1 MAQTDVR
8 SFFPGANEGVTYALP
23 DTKINIRV
31 KVRCITQTPG
41 EFYSY
46 AERYLHIKDAISQAS
61 SQWELIGIETE
72 NEGIPCKE
80 KAFTIKLNNSSASNL
95 KLNDKGIIEAINTT
109 VPEKVS
115 GKEETT
121 YQKSNSST
129 DVSKHMTEE
138 MLKATST
145 AKMAELAAKE
155 IFAARESKR
164 AITRGVSENM
174 PGDGAAMAIMIQ
186 ELDTQ
191 ETALLEMFKGKSDT
205 LYYSYD
211 YELVPD
217 IECDITKAILFRFS
231 RKLGVLDKEN
241 LAGEPV
247 YYSMKNLRTVEQP
260 TNDIVDK
267 KKSAKKEGICYN
279 IPGRAKLEIY
289 TRARTYVEKEIAI
302 AQLGITEVLS
312 KTLFNKN
319 NTTKVLFDTATG
331 AIISIKRD

>member
-174 PGDGAAMAIMIQ
+174 PGF
-186 ELDTQ
+186 T
-191 ETALLEMFKGKSDT
+191 
-205 LYYSYD
+205 
-211 YELVPD
+211 
-217 IECDITKAILFRFS
+217 FS
-231 RKLGVLDKEN
+231 NCIYNVSFN
-241 LAGEPV
+241 LPF
-247 YYSMKNLRTVEQP
+247 L
-260 TNDIVDK
+260 
-267 KKSAKKEGICYN
+267 
-279 IPGRAKLEIY
+279 
-289 TRARTYVEKEIAI
+289 
-302 AQLGITEVLS
+302 
-312 KTLFNKN
+312 
-319 NTTKVLFDTATG
+319 
-331 AIISIKRD
+331 